1 MKKKL
6 IFHLIRMYGRILH
19 SCLCTFGLG
28 LWFLYFLFKI
38 PITLVFIHFTMFLDN
53 IFFPGYRKVKI
64 EKPVIIIGHPR
75 SATTFL
81 HSILTQTEDFVVFK
95 GWELNIPSLTIRKFL
110 QHFKTLQVFSYIF
123 DYRFTPH
130 KLKRIFQ
137 DKKKGKVIGE
147 TFQQEKQKLGK
158 ILQEEEVLFL
168 HTLDT
173 QFLPLM
179 TPLGFVREGYLEL
192 CYNDEQPHQE
202 KSVKFLQD
210 CFKRQIYYTGKK
222 QIIAKLNFSLFRIKT
237 LLKYFPDAKIIYL
250 VRSPLDTVPS
260 HLSLHRRIL
269 DRYFGLDNIPPERLQ
284 QYYEHRYNYNIL
296 FYKQFEKLMDN
307 HVFQNNQ
314 LMVISYD
321 SLKNELWSQIKRVKE
336 FTNLEFH
343 SDLESRLKKH
353 DQKQSSYRRKH
364 DNLPIEAFGFTEERI
379 MADFDF
385 VFKKYGF

>member
-1 MKKKL
+1 
-6 IFHLIRMYGRILH
+6 
-19 SCLCTFGLG
+19 
-28 LWFLYFLFKI
+28 
-38 PITLVFIHFTMFLDN
+38 MFLDN